1 MLNSKTD
8 LVNKM
13 NSHIFALSGKNHDF
27 WELYVMAKFTPAY
40 LKKLEDLLEQ
50 SGYDVRYEKGNFKS
64 NYCIKKKK
72 KVVVINKFSVLESR
86 IQSLLEI
93 IQTLVANQVI
103 QADLRTIGL
112 KNPIHTNELAFEEP
126 TSTAENL
133 IAVDK
138 EELSEN
144 SPETESSN
152 H

>member
-1 MLNSKTD
+1 
-8 LVNKM
+8 M

-64 NYCIKKKK
+64 NYCILEAK

-112 KNPIHTNELAFEEP
+112 KNPIHTHELAFEE
-126 TSTAENL
+126 STNTDENL
-133 IAVDK
+133 IVVDK

-144 SPETESSN
+144 SRETES
-152 H
+152 